1 MKYSKNINIK
11 EYNSNNNYNYD
22 ENKNETNIIK
32 NKFSKNINDS
42 EKSRKILNYKCQS
55 SRIGQSYI
63 KTKNNLNGL
72 LYNVDNGKYNNI
84 NNETKIK
91 RNLDYK
97 NSDNLKEKEKEIKNR
112 RIKIENKIKYNDLIK
127 YKLAMSSYSIN
138 KRK

>member
-11 EYNSNNNYNYD
+11 EYNSNN
-22 ENKNETNIIK
+22 KNN
-32 NKFSKNINDS
+32 FSKNINDS
-42 EKSRKILNYKCQS
+42 EKSRKILNNKCES

-72 LYNVDNGKYNNI
+72 LYTLDKEKYNKI
-84 NNETKIK
+84 NNETEIK
-91 RNLDYK
+91 SNIDYK
-97 NSDNLKEKEKEIKNR
+97 NNDDFKEREKERKNK